1 MLPFYEKNS
10 FQFAEGDPAEWEKMV
25 GVNVWGAL
33 NLTRTILPS
42 MLANRRGKVSMLS
55 KRRGKVS
62 FLSNR
67 KVRIQSDSREKPS
80 ILSNSRRNST
90 FWP

>member
-1 MLPFYEKNS
+1 MLSFYDKIS

-33 NLTRTILPS
+33 NLTRNILPC
-42 MLANRRGKVSMLS
+42 MLAN
-55 KRRGKVS
+55 RRGKVS

-67 KVRIQSDSREKPS
+67 RWKVS
-80 ILSNSRRNST
+80 ILANRRPKVPCT
-90 FWP
+90 PVQ